1 MSDAQEP
8 SVSDSDLDA
17 KTSDS
22 HFTVVGIGASAGGIT
37 ALKNLFQNMPSDSGM
52 AFVVI
57 VHLAH
62 DHHSN
67 LAAILQ
73 ASTPMPVREVTETLR
88 VEPDHV
94 YVIPPGKY
102 LEMLDGEIRL
112 AERTEVR
119 GVRVPIDMFLR
130 TLADAYG
137 RNAICVILSGSGS
150 DGTLGL
156 KRVKEAGG
164 IAIAQAPEDAEY
176 DSMPRS
182 AIATDLVDLIFP
194 ASQIP
199 EKLIALKRTADR
211 LQRDGE
217 KVSDEKIPSQD
228 AVREITSLLRA
239 RTGHDFSSYKQ
250 PTVLRRIARRVQVHE
265 LEAIDEYVEFLR
277 GHPEE
282 VEALLADLLITV
294 TDFFRD
300 KEVFEALQQNVVPK
314 LFDGKT
320 SADQVRVWVVGCA
333 TGEEAYSMAMLLREH
348 ADQLVDPPALQVFAT
363 DINEQAIATA
373 RAGRYNEAMTADV
386 SPERLRQ
393 FFVKE
398 GKFYHVKKELREMVL
413 FAPHNVTRDPP
424 FSRIDLVSCRNLLIY
439 LNRDMQE
446 RILEIF
452 HFALHG
458 EGFLCLGTSESAESA
473 ASLFSVFDKKWR
485 IYKNRQASLPHPKFL
500 ILPAQGKWQVRFP
513 EPSSLQRAPDSSFGE
528 LHFKLIELHGPPSVL
543 VNEEADIV
551 HLSEHAGR
559 YLRMAGGEPTHNLLK
574 VIHPDLH
581 IDCRAALLAARQS
594 QQPSEARNL
603 RVTLDGEPRSVNVI
617 VRPAMDGGEAGQ
629 AYFLV
634 LFEEQEGPSR
644 FPELPPTTLAAL
656 AGDKVMETA
665 VLHLEDELQQTKNRL
680 RMIVEQYETS
690 IEELKASNE
699 ELQAINEEM
708 RSAGEE
714 LETGKEELQSV
725 NEELITLNH
734 ELKNKVDELSRANS
748 DLQNLISSTDI
759 ALIFLDPGLR
769 IRRYTPPAQHL
780 FNIIPTD
787 IGRPLEHLTH
797 KLEYENLVADST
809 EVLRTLRASERE
821 IRSTD
826 DRWYIARIAPYR
838 TVEDKI
844 DGIVFTFVDI
854 TERRHTEH
862 NLRQAHERFELAV
875 EGSRD
880 VIWDWNTITGEIYFS
895 DRIYE
900 LLSENGQRFTHG
912 FTWRDWQALIHP
924 QDRARVVKE
933 TERYLETRDKVYNV
947 DYRVGSKE
955 GAYRWVNS
963 RGQAL
968 WDPSGKSTRM
978 AGSLTDISDRKKLDE
993 ELIASDRR
1001 KDEFLAMLS
1010 HELRNPLAPMTG
1022 ALELMK
1028 SASDRQTEQHALHVL
1043 ERQVGQIVRMV
1054 DDLLDISRMAVGK
1067 LSLRMTRAD
1076 LATVVEFAL
1085 ETCRP
1090 MINAAAHRLTVSLP
1104 PEPLYLNADVARLAQ
1119 VLANLLNNAIKYT
1132 PSGGEIR
1139 LSASRE
1145 GDDALIRVQDNGM
1158 GIAPAD
1164 LSRIFDIFSQGDPR
1178 SRPLGGLG
1186 IGLSLVKQL
1195 VEMHG
1200 GTVSALSGGS
1210 GKGSEF
1216 IVRVPLSAN
1225 QHDQVTADEEAKIVK
1240 AVPRRILVVD
1250 DNEHAAEILAKWLNL
1265 EGHSVTTALDGASAI
1280 EKALVFKPEVVCLDI
1295 SLPDIS
1301 GYDVAA
1307 RLRRDLP
1314 DLLIIAISG
1323 WLQESESQN
1332 AKEIIN
1338 HYLLKPVDF
1347 KDLRAKIAGTR
1358 APDE

>member
-1 MSDAQEP
+1 M
-8 SVSDSDLDA
+8 
-17 KTSDS
+17 
-22 HFTVVGIGASAGGIT
+22 
-37 ALKNLFQNMPSDSGM
+37 
-52 AFVVI
+52 
-57 VHLAH
+57 
-62 DHHSN
+62 
-67 LAAILQ
+67 
-73 ASTPMPVREVTETLR
+73 
-88 VEPDHV
+88 
-94 YVIPPGKY
+94 
-102 LEMLDGEIRL
+102 
-112 AERTEVR
+112 
-119 GVRVPIDMFLR
+119 
-130 TLADAYG
+130 
-137 RNAICVILSGSGS
+137 
-150 DGTLGL
+150 
-156 KRVKEAGG
+156 
-164 IAIAQAPEDAEY
+164 
-176 DSMPRS
+176 
-182 AIATDLVDLIFP
+182 
-194 ASQIP
+194 
-199 EKLIALKRTADR
+199 
-211 LQRDGE
+211 
-217 KVSDEKIPSQD
+217 
-228 AVREITSLLRA
+228 
-239 RTGHDFSSYKQ
+239 
-250 PTVLRRIARRVQVHE
+250 
-265 LEAIDEYVEFLR
+265 
-277 GHPEE
+277 
-282 VEALLADLLITV
+282 
-294 TDFFRD
+294 
-300 KEVFEALQQNVVPK
+300 
-314 LFDGKT
+314 
-320 SADQVRVWVVGCA
+320 
-333 TGEEAYSMAMLLREH
+333 
-348 ADQLVDPPALQVFAT
+348 
-363 DINEQAIATA
+363 
-373 RAGRYNEAMTADV
+373 
-386 SPERLRQ
+386 
-393 FFVKE
+393 
-398 GKFYHVKKELREMVL
+398 KK
-413 FAPHNVTRDPP
+413 
-424 FSRIDLVSCRNLLIY
+424 
-439 LNRDMQE
+439 
-446 RILEIF
+446 
-452 HFALHG
+452 
-458 EGFLCLGTSESAESA
+458 
-473 ASLFSVFDKKWR
+473 
-485 IYKNRQASLPHPKFL
+485 
-500 ILPAQGKWQVRFP
+500 
-513 EPSSLQRAPDSSFGE
+513 
-528 LHFKLIELHGPPSVL
+528 
-543 VNEEADIV
+543 ADIV

-603 RVTLDGEPRSVNVI
+603 RVTLDGEPRSVNLI
-617 VRPAMDGGEAGQ
+617 VRPAIDGGEAGQ

-644 FPELPPTTLAAL
+644 FPELPPTAPAAL

-665 VLHLEDELQQTKNRL
+665 VLHLEEELQQTKNRL

-769 IRRYTPPAQHL
+769 IRRYTPQAQHL

-844 DGIVFTFVDI
+844 DGVVFTFVDI
-854 TERRHTEH
+854 TERRNTEH

-880 VIWDWNTITGEIYFS
+880 VIWDWNISTGEIYFS

-1028 SASDRQTEQHALHVL
+1028 SASDRDTEQRALHVL

-1145 GDDALIRVQDNGM
+1145 GDDAVIRVQDNGM

-1164 LSRIFDIFSQGDPR
+1164 LSRIFDIFTQGDPR

-1200 GTVSALSGGS
+1200 GTVSALSGGL

-1225 QHDQVTADEEAKIVK
+1225 QDEQVTAHEEAKIAK

-1250 DNEHAAEILAKWLNL
+1250 DNQHAAEILAKWLNL
-1265 EGHSVTTALDGASAI
+1265 EGHSVTMALDGASAI

-1347 KDLRAKIAGTR
+1347 KDLRAKIAGTQ
-1358 APDE
+1358 AAAE

>member
-1 MSDAQEP
+1 MSDGEEP
-8 SVSDSDLDA
+8 SVSNPDLDA

-22 HFTVVGIGASAGGIT
+22 HCTIVGIGASAGGIT
-37 ALKNLFQNMPSDSGM
+37 ALKNFFQHMPSDSGM

-73 ASTPMPVREVTETLR
+73 ASTSMPVREVTETLR
-88 VEPDHV
+88 VESDHV

-112 AERTEVR
+112 TERTEVR

-199 EKLIALKRTADR
+199 EKLIALKRTAER

-217 KVSDEKIPSQD
+217 KDSDEKIPSQD
-228 AVREITSLLRA
+228 SVREITSMLRA

-265 LEAIDEYVEFLR
+265 LEAINEYVDFLR
-277 GHPEE
+277 SHPEE

-314 LFDGKT
+314 LFKGKT

-398 GKFYHVKKELREMVL
+398 GRFYHVKKEIREMVL

-424 FSRIDLVSCRNLLIY
+424 FSRIDLLSCRNLLIY

-452 HFALHG
+452 HFALHR

-473 ASLFSVFDKKWR
+473 ATLFSVFDKKWR
-485 IYKNRQASLPHPKFL
+485 IYKNRQASLPHPTFL
-500 ILPAQGKWQVRFP
+500 IPGQGKWQMRFAAP
-513 EPSSLQRAPDSSFGE
+513 PPLQRVQDSSFGE

-543 VNEEADIV
+543 VNEEGDIV

-559 YLRMAGGEPTHNLLK
+559 YLRMAGGEPTNNLLK

-594 QQPSEARNL
+594 HQPSEAHNL
-603 RVTLDGEPRSVNVI
+603 RVTLDGEPRSVNLI
-617 VRPAMDGGEAGQ
+617 VRPAIEGGEAGQ

-680 RMIVEQYETS
+680 RIIVEQYETS

-734 ELKNKVDELSRANS
+734 ELKNNVDELSRANS

-769 IRRYTPPAQHL
+769 IRRYTPQAQNL

-787 IGRPLEHLTH
+787 IGRPIEHLRH
-797 KLEYENLVADST
+797 KLDHEKLVADSA
-809 EVLRTLRASERE
+809 EALRTLRPSERE

-826 DRWYIARIAPYR
+826 DRWYIARVAPYR

-844 DGIVFTFVDI
+844 DGVVFTFVDI

-875 EGSRD
+875 DGSRD
-880 VIWDWNTITGEIYFS
+880 VIWDWDLATGEVYFS
-895 DRIYE
+895 DRIYD
-900 LLSENGQRFTHG
+900 LLSENGQRFTQG
-912 FTWRDWQALIHP
+912 FTWPAWQALIHP
-924 QDRARVVKE
+924 EDRDRVVKE
-933 TERYLETRDKVYNV
+933 TQRYLENRDKVYNV
-947 DYRVGSKE
+947 DYRVSGKE

-963 RGQAL
+963 RGQAV
-968 WDPSGKSTRM
+968 WDPSGKPTRM
-978 AGSLTDISDRKKLDE
+978 AGSLTDISERKKLDD

-1022 ALELMK
+1022 ALELIK
-1028 SASDRQTEQHALHVL
+1028 SANNRDIEQRALHVL

-1067 LSLRMTRAD
+1067 LSLRITRAD

-1090 MINAAAHRLTVSLP
+1090 MINAAGHRLTVSLP
-1104 PEPLYLNADVARLAQ
+1104 PEPLYLDADVARLAQ

-1145 GDDALIRVQDNGM
+1145 GDDAVIRVQDNGM
-1158 GIAPAD
+1158 GIAPND
-1164 LSRIFDIFSQGDPR
+1164 LLRIFDIFTQGDTR

-1200 GTVSALSGGS
+1200 GTVSALSGGL

-1225 QHDQVTADEEAKIVK
+1225 QDDQVTANEEAKIAT

-1265 EGHSVTTALDGASAI
+1265 EGHSVTTALNGASAI
-1280 EKALVFKPEVVCLDI
+1280 EKALTFKPEVVCLDI
-1295 SLPDIS
+1295 NLPDIS

-1323 WLQESESQN
+1323 WLQESESEN

-1358 APDE
+1358 APDG

>member
-1 MSDAQEP
+1 
-8 SVSDSDLDA
+8 
-17 KTSDS
+17 
-22 HFTVVGIGASAGGIT
+22 
-37 ALKNLFQNMPSDSGM
+37 
-52 AFVVI
+52 
-57 VHLAH
+57 
-62 DHHSN
+62 
-67 LAAILQ
+67 
-73 ASTPMPVREVTETLR
+73 
-88 VEPDHV
+88 
-94 YVIPPGKY
+94 
-102 LEMLDGEIRL
+102 
-112 AERTEVR
+112 
-119 GVRVPIDMFLR
+119 
-130 TLADAYG
+130 
-137 RNAICVILSGSGS
+137 
-150 DGTLGL
+150 
-156 KRVKEAGG
+156 
-164 IAIAQAPEDAEY
+164 
-176 DSMPRS
+176 
-182 AIATDLVDLIFP
+182 
-194 ASQIP
+194 
-199 EKLIALKRTADR
+199 
-211 LQRDGE
+211 
-217 KVSDEKIPSQD
+217 
-228 AVREITSLLRA
+228 
-239 RTGHDFSSYKQ
+239 
-250 PTVLRRIARRVQVHE
+250 
-265 LEAIDEYVEFLR
+265 
-277 GHPEE
+277 
-282 VEALLADLLITV
+282 
-294 TDFFRD
+294 
-300 KEVFEALQQNVVPK
+300 
-314 LFDGKT
+314 
-320 SADQVRVWVVGCA
+320 
-333 TGEEAYSMAMLLREH
+333 
-348 ADQLVDPPALQVFAT
+348 
-363 DINEQAIATA
+363 
-373 RAGRYNEAMTADV
+373 
-386 SPERLRQ
+386 
-393 FFVKE
+393 
-398 GKFYHVKKELREMVL
+398 
-413 FAPHNVTRDPP
+413 
-424 FSRIDLVSCRNLLIY
+424 
-439 LNRDMQE
+439 
-446 RILEIF
+446 
-452 HFALHG
+452 
-458 EGFLCLGTSESAESA
+458 
-473 ASLFSVFDKKWR
+473 
-485 IYKNRQASLPHPKFL
+485 
-500 ILPAQGKWQVRFP
+500 
-513 EPSSLQRAPDSSFGE
+513 
-528 LHFKLIELHGPPSVL
+528 
-543 VNEEADIV
+543 
-551 HLSEHAGR
+551 
-559 YLRMAGGEPTHNLLK
+559 
-574 VIHPDLH
+574 
-581 IDCRAALLAARQS
+581 
-594 QQPSEARNL
+594 
-603 RVTLDGEPRSVNVI
+603 
-617 VRPAMDGGEAGQ
+617 
-629 AYFLV
+629 
-634 LFEEQEGPSR
+634 
-644 FPELPPTTLAAL
+644 
-656 AGDKVMETA
+656 
-665 VLHLEDELQQTKNRL
+665 
-680 RMIVEQYETS
+680 
-690 IEELKASNE
+690 
-699 ELQAINEEM
+699 
-708 RSAGEE
+708 
-714 LETGKEELQSV
+714 
-725 NEELITLNH
+725 
-734 ELKNKVDELSRANS
+734 LKNKVDELSRANS

-797 KLEYENLVADST
+797 KLAYENLVADST
-809 EVLRTLRASERE
+809 EVLRTLRAGERE

-880 VIWDWNTITGEIYFS
+880 VIWDWNIITGEIYFS
-895 DRIYE
+895 DRIYD
-900 LLSENGQRFTHG
+900 LLSESARQFARG

-947 DYRVGSKE
+947 DYRVGGKE

-993 ELIASDRR
+993 DLMASDRR

-1028 SASDRQTEQHALHVL
+1028 SATDRDTEQRALHVL

-1104 PEPLYLNADVARLAQ
+1104 SEPLYLNADVARLAQ
-1119 VLANLLNNAIKYT
+1119 VLANLLNNSIKYT

-1145 GDDALIRVQDNGM
+1145 GDDAVIRVQDNGM

-1164 LSRIFDIFSQGDPR
+1164 LSRIFDIFTQGDTR

-1200 GTVSALSGGS
+1200 GTVSAQSGGL

-1216 IVRVPLSAN
+1216 VVRVPLSAN
-1225 QHDQVTADEEAKIVK
+1225 QDDQVTANEEAKIAK

-1250 DNEHAAEILAKWLNL
+1250 DNQHAAEILTKWLNL
-1265 EGHSVTTALDGASAI
+1265 EGHSVKTALNGASAI

-1307 RLRRDLP
+1307 RLRGDLP
-1314 DLLIIAISG
+1314 ELLIIAISG

>member
-1 MSDAQEP
+1 
-8 SVSDSDLDA
+8 
-17 KTSDS
+17 
-22 HFTVVGIGASAGGIT
+22 
-37 ALKNLFQNMPSDSGM
+37 
-52 AFVVI
+52 
-57 VHLAH
+57 
-62 DHHSN
+62 
-67 LAAILQ
+67 
-73 ASTPMPVREVTETLR
+73 
-88 VEPDHV
+88 
-94 YVIPPGKY
+94 
-102 LEMLDGEIRL
+102 
-112 AERTEVR
+112 
-119 GVRVPIDMFLR
+119 
-130 TLADAYG
+130 
-137 RNAICVILSGSGS
+137 
-150 DGTLGL
+150 
-156 KRVKEAGG
+156 
-164 IAIAQAPEDAEY
+164 
-176 DSMPRS
+176 
-182 AIATDLVDLIFP
+182 
-194 ASQIP
+194 
-199 EKLIALKRTADR
+199 
-211 LQRDGE
+211 
-217 KVSDEKIPSQD
+217 
-228 AVREITSLLRA
+228 
-239 RTGHDFSSYKQ
+239 
-250 PTVLRRIARRVQVHE
+250 
-265 LEAIDEYVEFLR
+265 
-277 GHPEE
+277 
-282 VEALLADLLITV
+282 
-294 TDFFRD
+294 
-300 KEVFEALQQNVVPK
+300 
-314 LFDGKT
+314 
-320 SADQVRVWVVGCA
+320 
-333 TGEEAYSMAMLLREH
+333 
-348 ADQLVDPPALQVFAT
+348 
-363 DINEQAIATA
+363 
-373 RAGRYNEAMTADV
+373 
-386 SPERLRQ
+386 
-393 FFVKE
+393 
-398 GKFYHVKKELREMVL
+398 
-413 FAPHNVTRDPP
+413 
-424 FSRIDLVSCRNLLIY
+424 
-439 LNRDMQE
+439 
-446 RILEIF
+446 
-452 HFALHG
+452 
-458 EGFLCLGTSESAESA
+458 
-473 ASLFSVFDKKWR
+473 
-485 IYKNRQASLPHPKFL
+485 
-500 ILPAQGKWQVRFP
+500 
-513 EPSSLQRAPDSSFGE
+513 
-528 LHFKLIELHGPPSVL
+528 
-543 VNEEADIV
+543 
-551 HLSEHAGR
+551 AGR
-559 YLRMAGGEPTHNLLK
+559 YLRMAGGEPTNNLLK
-574 VIHPDLH
+574 VIHPALH

-594 QQPSEARNL
+594 HQPSEARNL
-603 RVTLDGEPRSVNVI
+603 RVTLDGEPRSVNLI
-617 VRPAMDGGEAGQ
+617 VRPAIEGGEAGQ

-644 FPELPPTTLAAL
+644 FPELPLTSPPAL

-665 VLHLEDELQQTKNRL
+665 VLHLEEELQQTKNRL

-769 IRRYTPPAQHL
+769 IRRYTPRAQHL

-797 KLEYENLVADST
+797 KLEYENLVADSA

-821 IRSTD
+821 IHSTD

-854 TERRHTEH
+854 TERRNTEH

-880 VIWDWNTITGEIYFS
+880 VIWDWNIITGEIYFS

-900 LLSENGQRFTHG
+900 LLSESARQFARG
-912 FTWRDWQALIHP
+912 FTWGDWQGLIHP

-947 DYRVGSKE
+947 DYRMGGKE

-968 WDPSGKSTRM
+968 WDPSGKPTRM

-993 ELIASDRR
+993 ELMASDRR

-1028 SASDRQTEQHALHVL
+1028 SASDRDTEQHALHVL

-1119 VLANLLNNAIKYT
+1119 VLANLLNNSIKYT

-1145 GDDALIRVQDNGM
+1145 GDDAVIRVQDNGM

-1164 LSRIFDIFSQGDPR
+1164 LSRIFDIFTQGDTR

-1200 GTVSALSGGS
+1200 GTVSALSGGV

-1216 IVRVPLSAN
+1216 IVRVPLAAN
-1225 QHDQVTADEEAKIVK
+1225 QDDQVTADEEAKIAK
-1240 AVPRRILVVD
+1240 AFPRRILVVD
-1250 DNEHAAEILAKWLNL
+1250 DNQHAAEILAKWLNL

-1347 KDLRAKIAGTR
+1347 NDLRAKIAGTQ
-1358 APDE
+1358 AADE

>member
-1 MSDAQEP
+1 MSDGEEP
-8 SVSDSDLDA
+8 SVSNPDLDA

-22 HFTVVGIGASAGGIT
+22 HCTIVGIGASAGGIT
-37 ALKNLFQNMPSDSGM
+37 ALKNFFQHMPSDSGM

-73 ASTPMPVREVTETLR
+73 ASTSMPVREVTETLR
-88 VEPDHV
+88 VESDHV

-112 AERTEVR
+112 TERTEVR

-199 EKLIALKRTADR
+199 EKLIALKRTAER

-217 KVSDEKIPSQD
+217 KDSDEKIPSQD
-228 AVREITSLLRA
+228 SVREITSMLRA

-265 LEAIDEYVEFLR
+265 LEAINEYVDFLR

-314 LFDGKT
+314 LFKGKT

-398 GKFYHVKKELREMVL
+398 GRFYHVKKEIREMVL

-424 FSRIDLVSCRNLLIY
+424 FSRIDLLSCRNLLIY

-452 HFALHG
+452 HFALHR

-473 ASLFSVFDKKWR
+473 ATLFSVFDKKWR
-485 IYKNRQASLPHPKFL
+485 IYKNREASVPHPTFL
-500 ILPAQGKWQVRFP
+500 IPGQGKWQMRFAAP
-513 EPSSLQRAPDSSFGE
+513 PPLQRVQDSSFGE

-543 VNEEADIV
+543 VNEEGDIV

-559 YLRMAGGEPTHNLLK
+559 YLRMAGGEPTNNLLK

-594 QQPSEARNL
+594 HQPSEARNL
-603 RVTLDGEPRSVNVI
+603 RVTLDGEPRSVNLI
-617 VRPAMDGGEAGQ
+617 VRPAIEGGEAGQ

-680 RMIVEQYETS
+680 RIIVEQYETS

-734 ELKNKVDELSRANS
+734 ELKNNVDELSRANS

-769 IRRYTPPAQHL
+769 IRRYTPQAQNL

-787 IGRPLEHLTH
+787 IGRPIEHLRH
-797 KLEYENLVADST
+797 KLDHEKLVADSA
-809 EVLRTLRASERE
+809 EALRTLRPSERE

-826 DRWYIARIAPYR
+826 DRWYIARVAPYR

-844 DGIVFTFVDI
+844 DGVVFTFVDI
-854 TERRHTEH
+854 TERRKTEH

-875 EGSRD
+875 DGSRD
-880 VIWDWNTITGEIYFS
+880 VIWDWDLATGEVYFS
-895 DRIYE
+895 DRIYD

-912 FTWRDWQALIHP
+912 FTWPAWQALIHP
-924 QDRARVVKE
+924 EDRDRVVKE
-933 TERYLETRDKVYNV
+933 TQRYLENRDKVYNV
-947 DYRVGSKE
+947 DYRVSGKE

-963 RGQAL
+963 RGQAV
-968 WDPSGKSTRM
+968 WDPSGKPTRM
-978 AGSLTDISDRKKLDE
+978 AGSLTDISERKKLDD

-1022 ALELMK
+1022 ALELIK
-1028 SASDRQTEQHALHVL
+1028 SANNRDIEQRALHVL

-1067 LSLRMTRAD
+1067 LSLRITRAD

-1090 MINAAAHRLTVSLP
+1090 MINAAGHRLTVSLP

-1145 GDDALIRVQDNGM
+1145 GDDAVIRVQDNGM
-1158 GIAPAD
+1158 GIAPND
-1164 LSRIFDIFSQGDPR
+1164 LSRIFDIFTQGDTR

-1200 GTVSALSGGS
+1200 GTVSALSGGL

-1225 QHDQVTADEEAKIVK
+1225 QDDQVTANEEAKIAT

-1265 EGHSVTTALDGASAI
+1265 EGHSVTTALNGASAI
-1280 EKALVFKPEVVCLDI
+1280 EKALTFKPEVVCLDI
-1295 SLPDIS
+1295 NLPDIS

-1323 WLQESESQN
+1323 WLQESESEN

-1358 APDE
+1358 APDG